1 MDLIRATVQKR
12 VEHYYDVR
20 ECRTDLSKEERD
32 EIKRTTDFTN
42 KEEVLK
48 AVKCDGS
55 LLRYASERLKADVEV
70 VCAASMINPSNALY
84 ANQRFLKSNLD
95 MIVWNNPRA
104 IELLPILLDKPY
116 LEPSTDE
123 VLDYLRRDSYSYKD
137 LLRNIDLNDYI
148 VKMAAVSA
156 AYEKFLARYIK
167 ELEGEGLSL
176 KTEIP
181 EEICQNIGNAFK
193 EISTLT
199 VEIGREKE
207 KQN

>member
-1 MDLIRATVQKR
+1 MGLLRAAVQKK
-12 VEHYYDVR
+12 VNYYYDVR

-42 KEEVLK
+42 KDEVLK

-55 LLRYASERLKADVEV
+55 LLRYASEELKADVEV

-84 ANQRFLKSNLD
+84 ANQRFLKIHLD
-95 MIVWNNPRA
+95 DIVWNNPRA
-104 IELLPILLDKPY
+104 IELLPILFDKQY
-116 LEPSTDE
+116 LEPDTDE

-137 LLRNIDLNDYI
+137 LLKNIDLNDHI
-148 VKMAAVSA
+148 VKTAAVSA
-156 AYEKFLARYIK
+156 AREKFLARYIK

-176 KTEIP
+176 KTETS
-181 EEICQNIGNAFK
+181 EEIYQNIENAFE
-193 EISTLT
+193 EILTLT
-199 VEIGREKE
+199 EEIKEKE